1 MNLLASSLAVVTSF
15 TSPLSNIEFNMLAL
29 TPKEVE
35 TKLDSIIL
43 FTPSDEEGLPMS
55 FEFDV
60 DGNKKNIYFAAFS
73 PSAINFLNDKV
84 ISQSKDKEVKYTYTP
99 KSLSKFSS
107 LIEIEKSKS
116 KKEIAL
122 LKQYARK
129 KLNMKSINPWDI
141 AYIAEKYKEENPQFR
156 YYSSVT
162 ETKHYLPHQ
171 GEITFE
177 IFNKHR
183 LDKKQPLEIF
193 SYNSLVK
200 NKDGKILKYSYFFLT
215 EQNDIEFRTTLS
227 DDISLR
233 GFLSPQIINT
243 QVKKK
248 GSLEDEYIFSPGG
261 VGRCEIIEEPSIK
274 NLPSDY
280 EPESGLKIFE

>member
-1 MNLLASSLAVVTSF
+1 MGDFMKIKIIFSSILMLFISTGISSGSVYRCTDIDTNTGEEEMVF
-15 TSPLSNIEFNMLAL
+15 T
-29 TPKEVE
+29 V
-35 TKLDSIIL
+35 
-43 FTPSDEEGLPMS
+43 
-55 FEFDV
+55 
-60 DGNKKNIYFAAFS
+60 
-73 PSAINFLNDKV
+73 
-84 ISQSKDKEVKYTYTP
+84 
-99 KSLSKFSS
+99 KFSEDF
-107 LIEIEKSKS
+107 LYFKDWKEREKF
-116 KKEIAL
+116 
-122 LKQYARK
+122 
-129 KLNMKSINPWDI
+129 
-141 AYIAEKYKEENPQFR
+141 EKENPQFK

-162 ETKHYLPHQ
+162 EETHYFPHQ

-177 IFNKHR
+177 IFNKNR
-183 LDKKQPLEIF
+183 LDKKQTLEIL
-193 SYNSLVK
+193 SINKLVK
-200 NKDGKILKYSYFFLT
+200 NKDGKILKYSYFFLS

-227 DDISLR
+227 DEISLR